1 MSFRELSMFDIR
13 DLLRRAQAGEG
24 VRAIARKS
32 GVDRKT
38 VRRYVEAATER
49 GFGKDHA
56 LEDDFV
62 RAVVAAV
69 QDRPSP
75 APSEPRAAIERH
87 RDKVAAWLQGEEP
100 LRLTRV
106 HELLRGEGLDVGY
119 TTLRRYAHQE
129 LGWRQR
135 KASVRVD
142 DPPFGDEAQI
152 DFALM
157 GQVPDGYG
165 GTEKLYVL
173 IVVLSAS
180 RHMFV
185 WPCLSQTARDV
196 IEGLEAAW
204 RFFGGIP
211 KRIVPDNATS
221 MIVKASATDP
231 VKHRAFAEYTDK
243 RAIFVDPARVRSPQD
258 KARVEN
264 QVAHVRERWF
274 AGETFTPHLER
285 TREHAARWCR
295 EVAGARIHG
304 TTRQKPLECYEEH
317 ERPRMQPAPVEIY
330 DVPTWRRSK
339 VHHDHHIQVEKALYS
354 MPTLHVG
361 REVLVRADKTTVR
374 VYLNDELIKLH
385 PRGRPGSRT
394 TDPADYPANARDP
407 AFRTVERLLTRARAK
422 PASIAAFAEKLLDG
436 PTAWMRMRQGYALMR
451 LCERYG
457 DERVEAMCSH
467 ALKFGVVDVSRVER
481 LLKDARR
488 AEEEASPKLRTL
500 PVGRFARPTTEF
512 STRGES

>member
-1 MSFRELSMFDIR
+1 
-13 DLLRRAQAGEG
+13 
-24 VRAIARKS
+24 
-32 GVDRKT
+32 
-38 VRRYVEAATER
+38 
-49 GFGKDHA
+49 
-56 LEDDFV
+56 
-62 RAVVAAV
+62 
-69 QDRPSP
+69 
-75 APSEPRAAIERH
+75 
-87 RDKVAAWLQGEEP
+87 
-100 LRLTRV
+100 
-106 HELLRGEGLDVGY
+106 LDVGY

-129 LGWRQR
+129 LGWRER

-264 QVAHVRERWF
+264 
-274 AGETFTPHLER
+274 
-285 TREHAARWCR
+285 
-295 EVAGARIHG
+295 
-304 TTRQKPLECYEEH
+304 
-317 ERPRMQPAPVEIY
+317 
-330 DVPTWRRSK
+330 
-339 VHHDHHIQVEKALYS
+339 
-354 MPTLHVG
+354 
-361 REVLVRADKTTVR
+361 
-374 VYLNDELIKLH
+374 
-385 PRGRPGSRT
+385 
-394 TDPADYPANARDP
+394 
-407 AFRTVERLLTRARAK
+407 
-422 PASIAAFAEKLLDG
+422 
-436 PTAWMRMRQGYALMR
+436 
-451 LCERYG
+451 
-457 DERVEAMCSH
+457 
-467 ALKFGVVDVSRVER
+467 
-481 LLKDARR
+481 
-488 AEEEASPKLRTL
+488 
-500 PVGRFARPTTEF
+500 
-512 STRGES
+512 